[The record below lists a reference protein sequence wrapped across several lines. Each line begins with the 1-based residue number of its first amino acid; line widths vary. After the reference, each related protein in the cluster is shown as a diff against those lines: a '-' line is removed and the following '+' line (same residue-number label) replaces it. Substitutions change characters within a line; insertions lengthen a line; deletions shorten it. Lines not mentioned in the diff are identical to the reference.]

1 MADQKKNIS
10 PLIDVP
16 IYGQELYIYKY
27 WLIVYTLFVSSL
39 AKIKETGKRFR
50 HSFYFSNPEN
60 HKTCC
65 LTPRW
70 PQLCGSNGT
79 IVIQH
84 ELGGCS
90 VHEPLLG
97 STWYCITLFLLQSLK
112 ALRAPKILSLLRGV
126 RRRNVVVDLKTTSW
140 ISKKSKYIKG
150 NISLTLCK

>member
-1 MADQKKNIS
+1 MFLYMVKNCTSINT
-10 PLIDVP
+10 D
-16 IYGQELYIYKY
+16 
-27 WLIVYTLFVSSL
+27 WLCTLFVSSL
-39 AKIKETGKRFR
+39 AKIKETGQRFR

-70 PQLCGSNGT
+70 PQLCGSNGN

-90 VHEPLLG
+90 VHEPLLMQFNM
-97 STWYCITLFLLQSLK
+97 ILHHPFLLQSLK